1 MDIADIYND
10 DFFMKAALQE
20 AYKALEEGE
29 IPVGAVVVCNNKIIA
44 KGYNQTELMCDVTAH
59 AEMIAITAA
68 SNFLGNKYLHDCE
81 IFITLEPCA
90 MCAGALKWSQI
101 SRVVFGASDPKHGF
115 NQDGNNLLHPKTK
128 VSRGVQAPLCEQLI
142 KDFFARLRE

>member
-1 MDIADIYND
+1 MDISDIYND
-10 DFFMKAALQE
+10 DYFMKVALQE
-20 AYKALEEGE
+20 AHRALEAGE

-68 SNFLGNKYLHDCE
+68 SNFLGNKYLADCE

-90 MCAGALKWSQI
+90 MCAGALKWSQMK
-101 SRVVFGASDPKHGF
+101 RVVYGAADSKHGF
-115 NQDGNNLLHPKTK
+115 TQMGNNLLHPKTK
-128 VSRGVQAPLCEQLI
+128 VTGGIQAQDCEQLI